1 MRLGVLVAL
10 MAAGCEF
17 DSPPEQWGPNRYEY
31 CYELENHREGGFSEA
46 AFRTCLEGRGART
59 ADAGSD

>member
-10 MAAGCEF
+10 LGLGCEV
-17 DSPPEQWGPNRYEY
+17 DSPSEWTPTRYEY
-31 CYELENHREGGFSEA
+31 CFELENHREGGFSEA
-46 AFRTCLEGRGART
+46 AFRTCLEGRGAQA